1 MSKPRGRQ
9 RKKTPATLGVEPLQG
24 RNVLLHGRQRTS
36 MRLEPSMW
44 SALDEIAMREG
55 LSINDLCSQIDVRL
69 QEQARR
75 KGLDPEKTEVTLTS
89 GVRVF
94 IFAYFRAA
102 ATEPGHHAAGHGLG
116 QPFGRTPF
124 DTPEDEGASSPD
136 GGGAPP
142 KGAPTSHGGGQSSAA
157 GLTAE

>member
-44 SALDEIAMREG
+44 SALEEIAMREG
-55 LSINDLCSQIDVRL
+55 LSINDLCSQIDLRL

-75 KGLDPEKTEVTLTS
+75 KGRDPEKTEVTRTS
-89 GVRVF
+89 G
-94 IFAYFRAA
+94 
-102 ATEPGHHAAGHGLG
+102 AGHGLG

-124 DTPEDEGASSPD
+124 DTPEDEGVSSPD
-136 GGGAPP
+136 GSGAPP
-142 KGAPTSHGGGQSSAA
+142 KGASTSHGGGQSSAA